1 MITGGYM
8 LMENTKGTADS
19 VFTLWEVAKVTEEF
33 FNACNGTNI
42 MYLPPQEYQPQ
53 PRKECADAPP
63 LASHKRVDYEDDEE
77 EDEDIE
83 DDHWTEVLGKS
94 RSNTSTGTSTASSDR
109 PHTGKIV
116 NWFGNP
122 PWV

>member
-1 MITGGYM
+1 M

-63 LASHKRVDYEDDEE
+63 LASHSITLPTRGLIMRMMRRK
-77 EDEDIE
+77 
-83 DDHWTEVLGKS
+83 TKTS
-94 RSNTSTGTSTASSDR
+94 RTTTGL
-109 PHTGKIV
+109 K
-116 NWFGNP
+116 F
-122 PWV
+122 